1 MNETEGSP
9 FYIYKKVV
17 ALVQPRINY
26 IILGAVKSLTGGF
39 TFFPRIM
46 KTARFTAQN

>member
-26 IILGAVKSLTGGF
+26 IILGAAKIAYRWFYVFSE
-39 TFFPRIM
+39 
-46 KTARFTAQN
+46 NHENC